1 MMATLWE
8 REAGFRLRIALVAVL
23 LLVSSGARGFV
34 LVLDAGHGGN
44 DPGAVGKYSKEKD
57 INLRVTLRVGQ
68 LVEQNCKDVKVV
80 YTRKTD
86 VFVPLDDRATIAN
99 NAKAD
104 LFISIHTNSLPKGR
118 VAYGSE
124 TYSLGMARAEENLA
138 VAKRENSVILYEQDY
153 EERYSSFN
161 PNSSESYIIFE
172 FIQDSYMKQ
181 SVDLAQAIQKHYKTA
196 GRQDKGVHQAGFL
209 VLRKTS
215 MPSVLTELGF
225 ISTPAEETYLNSAA
239 GVEQLAM
246 SIYRGF
252 LDYRKAYGGTVT
264 KAQFEAAASQ
274 PVAAAPVVA
283 NEVKEESTSVESGVV
298 FKVQI
303 RASATK
309 LKAGSA
315 ELKGVDADY
324 YEEGGMYKYTAG
336 STGSYSEIVSLQK
349 ELRSKFPDCF
359 VIAFRDGAK
368 ISVQEARKASGQ

>member
-1 MMATLWE
+1 M
-8 REAGFRLRIALVAVL
+8 VAAL
-23 LLVSSGARGFV
+23 LLASSGARGFV

-274 PVAAAPVVA
+274 PVAAVQQATATP
-283 NEVKEESTSVESGVV
+283 ESTATAGGIV

-336 STGSYSEIVSLQK
+336 NTDSYSEIVSLQK

>member
-1 MMATLWE
+1 M
-8 REAGFRLRIALVAVL
+8 

-86 VFVPLDDRATIAN
+86 VFIPLDDRATIAN

-252 LDYRKAYGGTVT
+252 LDYRNAYGGTVT
-264 KAQFEAAASQ
+264 KAQFDAAASQ

-283 NEVKEESTSVESGVV
+283 DEVKEESTFVESGVV

-336 STGSYSEIVSLQK
+336 NTDSYSEIVSLQK
-349 ELRSKFPDCF
+349 ELRPKFPDCF
-359 VIAFRDGAK
+359 VIAFRDGVK

>member
-8 REAGFRLRIALVAVL
+8 RGAGFRLRVALVAAL
-23 LLVSSGARGFV
+23 LLASSGARGFV

-274 PVAAAPVVA
+274 PVAAVQQATATP
-283 NEVKEESTSVESGVV
+283 ESTATAGGIV

-336 STGSYSEIVSLQK
+336 NTDSYSEIVSLQK